1 LIPTSSGSSVGPGMS
16 EPSITAVREVPFT
29 VMAKP
34 AGPACNLACAYC
46 FYREKA
52 ALFPAGEATRMSGE
66 VLESY
71 IRQYLE
77 SRPRGEVPFAWQG
90 GEPTLLGLEFFRTV
104 VALQARHAGGRRVTN
119 ALQTNGVLLDDRW
132 AEFLAE
138 NRFLVGVSIDGPP
151 ELHDRYRRDPGGG
164 PTCERVLSGIEALRK
179 AGVEFNTLTVVNRAN
194 SARPL
199 DVYAFLKDIGSTF
212 LQFIPLVE
220 RVALRGPGAAGQ
232 PALAGPP
239 GTEGGGG
246 AVVAPWSVE
255 PAGYR
260 EFLCAVFD
268 RWVRDDVGGVF
279 VQQFEAA
286 LSAMAGR
293 GAGLCVFDERCGTAL
308 VLEHNG
314 DLYSCD
320 HYVYPEFR
328 LGNILATPLAEL
340 ARSAA
345 QAAFGDAKHNA
356 LPRQCRECAV
366 RVACNGGC
374 PKHRFARTRDGEPG
388 LNYLCTA
395 YRGFLEH
402 AGPILRSIVGLLAEG
417 RSPQLVMDAVR
428 ANDLQQRLATAR
440 RNDPCPCGSGRK
452 FKHCCGAG
460 MESGRRPGAAGPP
473 PERDQSA
480 PKTG

>member
-1 LIPTSSGSSVGPGMS
+1 MS
-16 EPSITAVREVPFT
+16 EPSIRAARETPFT

-34 AGPACNLACAYC
+34 AGPACNLACTYC

-52 ALFPAGEATRMSGE
+52 ALFPAGTATRMSDE
-66 VLESY
+66 VLESFV
-71 IRQYLE
+71 RQYLG

-104 VALQARHAGGRRVTN
+104 VELQARYGEGRRVTN

-132 AEFLAE
+132 AAFLAE
-138 NRFLVGVSIDGPP
+138 HRFLVGVSIDGPP
-151 ELHDRYRRDPGGG
+151 DLHDRYRRDPAGR
-164 PTCERVLSGIEALRK
+164 PTCDRVLRGIEALRK
-179 AGVEFNTLTVVNRAN
+179 ARVEFNTLTVVSRCT
-194 SARPL
+194 SAHPL
-199 DVYAFLKDIGSTF
+199 EVYAFLKDIGSTF

-220 RVALRGPGAAGQ
+220 RVARRAGG
-232 PALAGPP
+232 ALAGPP
-239 GTEGGGG
+239 GTEGASD

-260 EFLCAVFD
+260 DFLCAVFD

-293 GAGLCVFDERCGTAL
+293 GSGLCVFDERCGTAL

-328 LGNILATPLAEL
+328 LGNILATPLVEL
-340 ARSAA
+340 ARSTA
-345 QAAFGDAKHNA
+345 QAAFGNAKREQ

-366 RVACNGGC
+366 RVACHGGC
-374 PKHRFARTRDGEPG
+374 PKHRFAFTRDGEPG
-388 LNYLCTA
+388 LAYLCPA
-395 YRGFLEH
+395 FRGFLEH
-402 AGPILRSIVGLLAEG
+402 AGPALRRIVGLLAEG
-417 RSPQLVMDAVR
+417 NSPQLVMEAVR
-428 ANDLQQRLATAR
+428 ADDLARRLATAH

-460 MESGRRPGAAGPP
+460 MESGRRSARAGPP